1 MHSDLAISLI
11 KMKDKRSKSLV
22 SKVNLILH
30 INNSVWLISLEV
42 LIKLGDLVLMTFF
55 IEVKDKMSET
65 NGSRTKGQRY
75 I

>member
-1 MHSDLAISLI
+1 MQSDLVISLI
-11 KMKDKRSKSLV
+11 KVKVKRSKRLV

-30 INNSVWLISLEV
+30 INNSVSSISLEV

-55 IEVKDKMSET
+55 IEVKDKMLKT

>member
-1 MHSDLAISLI
+1 MHSDLVISLI

-30 INNSVWLISLEV
+30 INNSVWSISLEV

-55 IEVKDKMSET
+55 IEVKDKMLKT

>member
-1 MHSDLAISLI
+1 MQSDLVISLI
-11 KMKDKRSKSLV
+11 KVKVKRSKRLV

-30 INNSVWLISLEV
+30 INNSVSSISLKV
-42 LIKLGDLVLMTFF
+42 LIKLSDLALMTFF
-55 IEVKDKMSET
+55 IEVKDKMLKT

>member
-1 MHSDLAISLI
+1 MHSDLVMSLI
-11 KMKDKRSKSLV
+11 KVKDKRSKSLV

-30 INNSVWLISLEV
+30 INNSVWSISLEV
-42 LIKLGDLVLMTFF
+42 LIKFADLALMTFF

-65 NGSRTKGQRY
+65 NSSRTKGQRY